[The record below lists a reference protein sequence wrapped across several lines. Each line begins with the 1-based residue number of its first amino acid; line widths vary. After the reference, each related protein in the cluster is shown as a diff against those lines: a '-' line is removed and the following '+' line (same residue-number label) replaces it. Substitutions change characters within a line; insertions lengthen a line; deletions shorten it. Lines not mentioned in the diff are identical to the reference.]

1 MFAYLLTGGHP
12 FEPWDPTTPADPNVG
27 LPASSAEMLALGETA
42 CAEIAHSP
50 KDGPICRAV
59 VQGTMALPTMRFG
72 KEDQHGASLC
82 LPPPSFR
89 VLVTLGP
96 DFFLCSIS

>member
-72 KEDQHGASLC
+72 KEDQHSASI
-82 LPPPSFR
+82 LPLSH
-89 VLVTLGP
+89 
-96 DFFLCSIS
+96 SIPCARDTRD